1 VGRHAEVRLQERDLA
16 ADADGGATMNLPL
29 QPSVQL
35 DRQLEV
41 STRSNPLW
49 FKNISIKEL
58 PD

>member
-1 VGRHAEVRLQERDLA
+1 
-16 ADADGGATMNLPL
+16 MNLPL

-49 FKNISIKEL
+49 FKNVYIKEL
-58 PD
+58 AE